1 MLNDT
6 IFIIKIYNMNS
17 LTTTAKKLTSLSI
30 LLLTIPFLFFVSALL
45 QNILNISI
53 PTNAWL
59 GEFNQGWLRI
69 ATFAFVMI
77 LLPATALILN
87 LLSISQLQNS
97 KEQTRI
103 RLINFIVVAI
113 TGFVVLLFTV
123 VMLAD

>member
-1 MLNDT
+1 M
-6 IFIIKIYNMNS
+6 KS
-17 LTTTAKKLTSLSI
+17 LTTTAKKLTSISV

-45 QNILNISI
+45 QNILNINI

-77 LLPATALILN
+77 LLPVTALILN
-87 LLSISQLQNS
+87 LLSISRLQNK